1 MYIEPSFYRGHNKT
15 KLGSKNKENYKSRSN
30 SCQNNK
36 TFFNSTRTPN
46 VLSTHQRPHR
56 LVNMFFML
64 LLLSIVVAVV
74 YYVTLYP
81 VDNPVPGEYE
91 VVFMSKACLNF
102 NHCFR

>member
-1 MYIEPSFYRGHNKT
+1 MSKQQNILQLDTNT
-15 KLGSKNKENYKSRSN
+15 KRSIN
-30 SCQNNK
+30 S
-36 TFFNSTRTPN
+36 SEAARI
-46 VLSTHQRPHR
+46 
-56 LVNMFFML
+56 VNMFFML

-102 NHCFR
+102 NPCFR